1 MHIFS
6 MILIRAAG
14 LPMHTWALLE
24 SGMPDWTALEAAEQ
38 KAAEDLLSAMDTAL
52 GSLEDMVLRTTL
64 YNARKSFFQRRK
76 LPSPDRIAILQ
87 ADPELHKL
95 LECCALFE
103 KTQSDKRSA
112 EIHFEQILSGNF
124 RALQSLS
131 GEETLRRAL
140 LFSSHDLLDSF
151 RAFES
156 KPVENLDNKG
166 RRTAFSTLQYLC
178 RAIFK
183 TSPLGR
189 FTTVQARALS
199 TFGSGTDRVGEW
211 LEDKPQVTPNV
222 ALLPAIYEV
231 LLREPGFFQSLTLT
245 LNPCIQSPEGA
256 GPQMIAQSTWLY
268 FDGERE
274 AFQQMEPNPAA
285 EFVLNILLD
294 QDREMPYQNL
304 VAALKE
310 AIEATELQL
319 QDLVFQ
325 LIDLGLLEWK
335 LPEKGLTPS
344 WCGGLYQYLGYLPSS
359 TVLSEAAYLLQWLRT
374 AARSLPFLSLESA
387 RELQREALREAGNFF
402 EKNGGE
408 LPPIQPEQIFFED
421 VAREVLVDLPSGQL
435 EKFCRELG
443 ECWQQKAFQD
453 LPPFRAR
460 LFDFAQK
467 TIPVGESMDF
477 MRFSQ
482 RFLAESGQERIP
494 LRVPTYPGKLGALIQ
509 VYQENGEY
517 KAVLNAMYPGGGKLF
532 SRWLS
537 LFPTAVTEQLKYW
550 QNISRLELAFPW
562 QGWSNANFQ
571 PPVSKIALSVPGGR
585 SNHLPGGSS
594 ILLADLAVRLDENG
608 FPELFEKQSK
618 RSVVFN
624 DLGLEAPET
633 RPPVI
638 QVLWNLGVPFVSSES
653 MLPDGPGWEPSGA
666 IRYRRR
672 IGFRS
677 LVLARA
683 AWELPPAVWEQLFN
697 KKEGVRARRIGRG
710 VASLKAMGIP
720 RFLFGQFTGRREK
733 PQFYDLESPVS
744 MLLLEKNLS
753 VGTGDLVLTEMLPA
767 PEQCLV
773 ERATEFVLE
782 FSVREEV

>member
-14 LPMHTWALLE
+14 LPLHTWELLE
-24 SGMPDWTALEAAEQ
+24 SGIPDWAALEATEQ
-38 KAAEDLLSAMDTAL
+38 KAAEDLLSAMDAAL
-52 GSLEDMVLRTTL
+52 WSLEDMVLRTTV

-76 LPSPDRIAILQ
+76 LPSPGRIAILQ
-87 ADPELHKL
+87 ADPELHNL

-103 KTQSDKRSA
+103 KTQADKRSA
-112 EIHFEQILSGNF
+112 EIHFEQILSANF

-166 RRTAFSTLQYLC
+166 RRTALSTLQYLT
-178 RAIFK
+178 RATFK

-199 TFGSGTDRVGEW
+199 AFGTGADRVGEW

-231 LLREPGFFQSLTLT
+231 LLRDPGFFQSLKLS
-245 LNPCIQSPEGA
+245 LNPCISSPKGI
-256 GPQMIAQSTWLY
+256 GLQTIAQSTWLY

-285 EFVLNILLD
+285 ELVLNILLD
-294 QDREMPYQNL
+294 QDREMPYQKL
-304 VAALKE
+304 MVVLQE
-310 AIEATELQL
+310 SIEATEHQL
-319 QDLVFQ
+319 QDLVFK
-325 LIDLGLLEWK
+325 LIDLGLLEWN
-335 LPEKGLTPS
+335 LPEKGLSPG
-344 WCGGLYQYLGYLPSS
+344 WCGGLYQYLGYLPTS

-374 AARSLPFLSLESA
+374 AARSLPFLNIEAAL
-387 RELQREALREAGNFF
+387 ELQQEALREAGSFF

-408 LPPIQPEQIFFED
+408 LPPIPPEQIFFED
-421 VAREVLVDLPSGQL
+421 VAREVAVDLPVGQL
-435 EKFCRELG
+435 EKFCQELAD
-443 ECWQQKAFQD
+443 CWQQKAPHH

-460 LFDFAQK
+460 LVDFAQK
-467 TIPVGESMDF
+467 TIPVGGSIDF
-477 MRFSQ
+477 LSFSQ
-482 RFLAESGQERIP
+482 QFLMESGQERIS
-494 LRVPTYPGKLGALIQ
+494 LRAPIHPGKLGALIQ
-509 VYQENGEY
+509 VYQENGEF

-537 LFPTAVTEQLKYW
+537 LFPTAVTEQLKHW
-550 QNISRLELAFPW
+550 QNPSRLELAFPW

-571 PPVSKIALSVPGGR
+571 PPISKIALSVPGGR
-585 SNHLPGGSS
+585 SNLMPGGSS
-594 ILLADLAVRLDENG
+594 ILLADLSVRLAENG
-608 FPELFEKQSK
+608 FPELFEKQSE
-618 RSVVFN
+618 RLVEFN

-633 RPPVI
+633 RPPVM
-638 QVLWNLGVPFVSSES
+638 QVLWNLGVPYVSSES
-653 MLPDGPGWEPSGA
+653 MLPEGIGWEPSGA

-672 IGFRS
+672 MEYKS

-683 AWELPPAVWEQLFN
+683 AWELPPAVWEQLFS
-697 KKEGVRARRIGRG
+697 KEDSVRARRIGRA

-720 RFLFGQFTGRREK
+720 RFLFGQFAGRREK

-744 MLLLEKNLS
+744 MLLFEKNLGG
-753 VGTGDLVLTEMLPA
+753 GTGSLVLTEMLPA
-767 PEQCLV
+767 PEQCLG
-773 ERATEFVLE
+773 ERATEFVVE
-782 FSVREEV
+782 FTLKEGE